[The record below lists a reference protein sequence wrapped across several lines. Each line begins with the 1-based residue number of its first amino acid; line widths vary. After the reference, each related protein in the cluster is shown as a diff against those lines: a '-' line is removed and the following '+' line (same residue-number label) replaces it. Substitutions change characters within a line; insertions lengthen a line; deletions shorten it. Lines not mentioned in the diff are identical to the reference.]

1 MVQFIFLKCNWRKG
15 AKSIPKANLRCNFKL
30 RVDFQESDKYLQRT
44 RAHVRSS
51 VLRWLGHLENSTA
64 SQPPTELR
72 TRICT
77 TRIKLLRTGL
87 GPEVWGELILF
98 DSKRSRLDSGEGLAE
113 ITFNSYL
120 SMDRHGGQL
129 TGALYEGNGGD
140 GTGRKHKSGIW
151 PESTEEVM

>member
-1 MVQFIFLKCNWRKG
+1 MSFIPNVSGSVLFQLLHKFVRASDYIVLFKEGAVVASVKDVKSVAAILGTEDGVIHLEGGQGSIQFFG
-15 AKSIPKANLRCNFKL
+15 PVNFK
-30 RVDFQESDKYLQRT
+30 
-44 RAHVRSS
+44 
-51 VLRWLGHLENSTA
+51 
-64 SQPPTELR
+64 
-72 TRICT
+72 
-77 TRIKLLRTGL
+77 
-87 GPEVWGELILF
+87 LILF